1 MAEEIIKIGSN
12 VPATTIQMSN
22 AGKAPM
28 IGVANNPTFN
38 INFPPELLPQL
49 MAMFRLQV
57 PDQHVSHAIEWASL
71 RTDTF
76 CLFVLEN
83 EEYNCG
89 SFCIPKGRALEKYTS
104 REHKLMYRT
113 LGPAAQAEIMKM
125 PCIFARRN
133 PSFRWA
139 DDTFPAV
146 LGRVTSI
153 TSQRDNIRFC
163 FDHFGAIHQKKINDN
178 ISAFNLVYSA
188 LRNELDEEHW
198 SIRSGNLQDVVARLG
213 VVIE

>member
-1 MAEEIIKIGSN
+1 
-12 VPATTIQMSN
+12 
-22 AGKAPM
+22 M
-28 IGVANNPTFN
+28 IGVANNPVFN

-49 MAMFRLQV
+49 TTLFRLQE
-57 PDQHVSHAIEWASL
+57 PEPHVSHAIEWASL
-71 RTDTF
+71 STDTF

-104 REHKLMYRT
+104 REHRMLYRS
-113 LGPAAQAEIMKM
+113 LGPAEQNAIMKM

-153 TSQRDNIRFC
+153 TCQRDNIRFR
-163 FDHFGAIHQKKINDN
+163 FDPFGAIHQRKINDN
-178 ISAFNLVYSA
+178 ISDFNLVYSA

-198 SIRSGNLQDVVARLG
+198 SIRSGNLQDIVARFG